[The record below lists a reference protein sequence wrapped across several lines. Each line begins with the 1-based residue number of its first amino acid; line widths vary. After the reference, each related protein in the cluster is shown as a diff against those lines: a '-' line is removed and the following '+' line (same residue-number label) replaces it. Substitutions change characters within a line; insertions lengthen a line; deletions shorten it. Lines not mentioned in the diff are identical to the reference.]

1 MDTKQQHQDCKALFI
16 NISRAYSIMTTPV
29 KRDSNERGGDHD
41 HNNSSNG
48 SGPQKPETAS
58 SSSSKRPKRE
68 EEHRWMTSRGRRQPR
83 VGNEYQ
89 VASLPTPESSTA
101 ADITETIPDDEDTA
115 PSSNSKADVMDKKD
129 AIQQPK
135 PE

>member
-1 MDTKQQHQDCKALFI
+1 
-16 NISRAYSIMTTPV
+16 MTTPV
-29 KRDSNERGGDHD
+29 KRDSNETGGDHD
-41 HNNSSNG
+41 HNDSSNG
-48 SGPQKPETAS
+48 SGGPQKPETAS

-89 VASLPTPESSTA
+89 VASLPTPEGNTA
-101 ADITETIPDDEDTA
+101 ADITATIPDDEDTG
-115 PSSNSKADVMDKKD
+115 PGSNSKADMMDKKNEN
-129 AIQQPK
+129 QQQK

>member
-1 MDTKQQHQDCKALFI
+1 
-16 NISRAYSIMTTPV
+16 MTTPV
-29 KRDSNERGGDHD
+29 KRDSNETGGDHN
-41 HNNSSNG
+41 HNNSSNS
-48 SGPQKPETAS
+48 SGLQKPETAS

-89 VASLPTPESSTA
+89 VASLPTPGSSTA
-101 ADITETIPDDEDTA
+101 ADTTETIPDDEATA
-115 PSSNSKADVMDKKD
+115 PSSNSKADVTDKKNE
-129 AIQQPK
+129 IQ

>member
-1 MDTKQQHQDCKALFI
+1 
-16 NISRAYSIMTTPV
+16 MTTPV
-29 KRDSNERGGDHD
+29 KRVSNETGKDHD

-48 SGPQKPETAS
+48 AGPQKPETDS

-101 ADITETIPDDEDTA
+101 VITETIPDDEDTA

-129 AIQQPK
+129 EIQQQK